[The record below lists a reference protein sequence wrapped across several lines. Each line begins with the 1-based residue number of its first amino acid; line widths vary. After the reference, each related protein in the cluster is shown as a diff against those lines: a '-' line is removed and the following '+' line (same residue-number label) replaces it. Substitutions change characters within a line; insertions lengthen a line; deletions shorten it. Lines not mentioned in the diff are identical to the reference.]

1 MALSP
6 EMQAQVDLQ
15 EALEAV
21 RTTGQTAQENVR
33 AANQAEADA
42 KRAKI
47 EALRIAKEVLVEN
60 RRTKTAAEA
69 VDIDDAD
76 ITNFAA
82 ALTTFVNS

>member
-6 EMQAQVDLQ
+6 EMQAQVDQ
-15 EALEAV
+15 QNAIED
-21 RTTGQTAQENVR
+21 NR
-33 AANQAEADA
+33 AANQAALEA
-42 KRAKI
+42 KRAKL

-82 ALTTFVNS
+82 ALTAFVNS

>member
-6 EMQAQVDLQ
+6 EMQAQVDQ
-15 EALEAV
+15 QNAIED
-21 RTTGQTAQENVR
+21 NR
-33 AANQAEADA
+33 AANQAAAEG
-42 KRAKI
+42 KRAKL

-69 VDIDDAD
+69 VDIEDAD

-82 ALTTFVNS
+82 ALTSFVNN

>member
-6 EMQAQVDLQ
+6 EMQAQVDQ
-15 EALEAV
+15 QNAI
-21 RTTGQTAQENVR
+21 ENNR
-33 AANQAEADA
+33 SANQAAAEV
-42 KRAKI
+42 KRAKL

-82 ALTTFVNS
+82 ALTAFVNS